1 MATPTC
7 HPLGAHDSLSR
18 DHLLHVADAGGG
30 LAAKIAIGALLGLL
44 LAIAGSLDPKSQDSV
59 DRRALTGAPVEIVAI
74 PQSPWGE
81 APRGEDQLSH

>member
-30 LAAKIAIGALLGLL
+30 LATTIAIGALLGLL
-44 LAIAGSLDPKSQDSV
+44 LAIAGSLDPKRQESA
-59 DRRALTGAPVEIVAI
+59 DRRALTGAPTEIVAI